1 MDKQICGDLDNGAKI
16 ANISIGRREDSSSP
30 VYRDACVLLRFA
42 REKERE
48 RERCRERGREN
59 TCTGGRSVR
68 INSPCTRANMVHNLY
83 ETRER
88 ANKREKEKEELV
100 KDRM

>member
-1 MDKQICGDLDNGAKI
+1 MNKQICGNLDNGAKI

-30 VYRDACVLLRFA
+30 VYRDACFA
-42 REKERE
+42 SLREKERK
-48 RERCRERGREN
+48 RETQEEGSREHMHRRE
-59 TCTGGRSVR
+59 RSVR

-88 ANKREKEKEELV
+88 ANKREKEEEEL